1 MCRRLRL
8 RSSHESAS
16 AQYAAERDALIP
28 ADRTGPR
35 PSGGV
40 GGTRQGVKCLHAH
53 VAWWLAGGDDVV
65 GDWVAAR
72 LDLTRTED

>member
-1 MCRRLRL
+1 
-8 RSSHESAS
+8 
-16 AQYAAERDALIP
+16 LIP
-28 ADRTGPR
+28 DDRTGPR

-53 VAWWLAGGDDVV
+53 VAWWLAGGDDAV

-72 LDLTRTED
+72 LDLTRSET